1 MAPRQ
6 QDIEMDNIGSKA
18 GDRDPES
25 LQQLPRGLSWTK
37 SWKASVRILCCV
49 PVKTNGN

>member
-1 MAPRQ
+1 MAPRP

-18 GDRDPES
+18 EDRDPES

-37 SWKASVRILCCV
+37 SWKASVRTPLLC
-49 PVKTNGN
+49 PSRNER